1 NHFGVLQLRE
11 LETRL
16 GAETLLRY
24 MTHLQDHACQLT
36 TYLIRLMPPQPRTFR
51 DQLDGGTHIGVQ
63 LSPLGSRMRVRFEH
77 TPGGAGNA
85 NAPRAVVIATV
96 LYVLR
101 CLLGTRLPLNAGC
114 LRPLDIEI
122 PSPSLLDP
130 GPERAVSSGNV
141 ETSQRLVDILL
152 GCIDAA
158 AASQGTMNNVT
169 FGDESFGYYETVA
182 GGAGAGPSF
191 VGASGVHTHMTNTRI
206 TDPEI
211 LESRFPVEL
220 TCFSLRSGSG
230 GAGA

>member
-1 NHFGVLQLRE
+1 
-11 LETRL
+11 
-16 GAETLLRY
+16 
-24 MTHLQDHACQLT
+24 
-36 TYLIRLMPPQPRTFR
+36 
-51 DQLDGGTHIGVQ
+51 
-63 LSPLGSRMRVRFEH
+63 
-77 TPGGAGNA
+77 
-85 NAPRAVVIATV
+85 
-96 LYVLR
+96 
-101 CLLGTRLPLNAGC
+101 
-114 LRPLDIEI
+114 
-122 PSPSLLDP
+122 
-130 GPERAVSSGNV
+130 RAVSSGNV

-230 GAGA
+230 GAGANRGGDGCVREYRFKRTLSVTLVSERRVYAPFGL